1 MKKVLIAGLIAL
13 GAVGSVQAQHYHHG
27 HGHRHHGNV
36 AGAVIGGM
44 ILGAVIERATQ
55 PQVIYAPQ
63 PQVIYQQTYPQVYEY
78 RTPPVYSPQYQP
90 PSVSCVPAYD
100 QFGRYLGC
108 IR

>member
-13 GAVGSVQAQHYHHG
+13 SAVGSAQAQNG
-27 HGHRHHGNV
+27 RDFL
-36 AGAVIGGM
+36 AVIG
-44 ILGAVIERATQ
+44 AVTLIQQVAQPRVIYAPQ

-63 PQVIYQQTYPQVYEY
+63 PQVIYAPQPQIGYPQVYEY

-90 PSVSCVPAYD
+90 PSVSCIPAYD

-108 IR
+108 IL

>member
-13 GAVGSVQAQHYHHG
+13 SAVGSAQAQNG
-27 HGHRHHGNV
+27 RDF
-36 AGAVIGGM
+36 
-44 ILGAVIERATQ
+44 LGAVATVAVIQHIFQPRVIYAPQ

-90 PSVSCVPAYD
+90 PNVCIPAYD
-100 QFGRYLGC
+100 QFGKYLRHIC
-108 IR
+108 

>member
-13 GAVGSVQAQHYHHG
+13 SAVGSAQAQNG
-27 HGHRHHGNV
+27 RDFL
-36 AGAVIGGM
+36 AVIG
-44 ILGAVIERATQ
+44 AVTLIQQVAQPRVIYAPQ

-63 PQVIYQQTYPQVYEY
+63 PQIGYPQVYEY

-90 PSVSCVPAYD
+90 PAVSCIPAYD

>member
-1 MKKVLIAGLIAL
+1 MKKVLIAGLIAIS
-13 GAVGSVQAQHYHHG
+13 AVGSAQAQHG
-27 HGHRHHGNV
+27 RDFL
-36 AGAVIGGM
+36 AVIG
-44 ILGAVIERATQ
+44 AVTLIQQVAQPRVIYAPQ

-63 PQVIYQQTYPQVYEY
+63 PQIGYPQVYEY